1 MALHS
6 PYLSGAKPWRL
17 GIAKQHC
24 SAHHCMQRSI
34 LRHGAAKMQDIDWSD
49 FQVFLALAQS
59 GRTSDAASLLGVD
72 ATTVSRRLK
81 RLETG
86 LGAALFERG
95 PEGHQLT
102 EAGEDLFEQVST
114 MARAA
119 AKIRDGADTGGGLSG
134 SLRISVS
141 EGFGTWFLTRHIPKL
156 ADAHPSLTIDLV
168 ASSGFLN
175 PSRREADI
183 AVMLSRPRSGQLIAR
198 KLSDYAL
205 GLYATQAYLEQAGT
219 PQRAEDLTEGH
230 RLIGYVP
237 ELVYAPELVYLDE
250 IHPGLRAT
258 LRSSSI
264 NAQHRLIAQGAGLGV
279 LPRFIGNADPDLV
292 PLLPNRTIL
301 RSFWIVTHA
310 DTNSLARVRAGKD
323 WLIETVAAQRSVLLP
338 R

>member
-1 MALHS
+1 
-6 PYLSGAKPWRL
+6 
-17 GIAKQHC
+17 
-24 SAHHCMQRSI
+24 
-34 LRHGAAKMQDIDWSD
+34 MQDIDWSD
-49 FQVFLALAQS
+49 FQVFLALAHS
-59 GRTSDAASLLGVD
+59 GRTVDAANLLGVD

-81 RLETG
+81 RLETA

-95 PEGHQLT
+95 REGHQLT

-119 AKIRDGADTGGGLSG
+119 ARIRDGADPAGGLAG
-134 SLRISVS
+134 TLRISVS
-141 EGFGTWFLTRHIPKL
+141 EGFGTWFLSRHIPKL
-156 ADAHPSLTIDLV
+156 AEAHPALTIDLV

-198 KLSDYAL
+198 KLSDYSL
-205 GLYATQAYLEQAGT
+205 GLYATQGYIEKSGM
-219 PQRAEDLTEGH
+219 PEKAEDLTRGH

-250 IHPGLRAT
+250 IHPGLRAS

-279 LPRFIGNADPDLV
+279 LPRFIAGADTVLTPILPD
-292 PLLPNRTIL
+292 RTIL
-301 RSFWIVTHA
+301 RSFWLVTHA
-310 DTNSLARVRAGKD
+310 DTSSLARVRAGKE
-323 WLIETVAAQRSVLLP
+323 WLMDTVAEHRSVLLP

>member
-1 MALHS
+1 
-6 PYLSGAKPWRL
+6 
-17 GIAKQHC
+17 
-24 SAHHCMQRSI
+24 
-34 LRHGAAKMQDIDWSD
+34 MQDIDWSD

-59 GRTSDAASLLGVD
+59 GRTGDAANLLGVD

-86 LGAALFERG
+86 LAVALFERSRD
-95 PEGHQLT
+95 GHQLT
-102 EAGEDLFEQVST
+102 EAGEELLEQVST

-119 AKIRDGADTGGGLSG
+119 AKIRDGAEAGEGLSG
-134 SLRISVS
+134 TLRISVS
-141 EGFGTWFLTRHIPKL
+141 EGFGSWFLARHIPDL
-156 ADAHPSLTIDLV
+156 ADAHPALTIDLV

-205 GLYATQAYLEQAGT
+205 SLYATQDYLDRAGT
-219 PQRAEDLTEGH
+219 PQRSEDLITGH

-264 NAQHRLIAQGAGLGV
+264 NAQHRLIARGAGLGV
-279 LPRFIGNADPDLV
+279 LPRFIGDADPALV
-292 PLLPNRTIL
+292 PLLPQRSIL

-310 DTNSLARVRAGKD
+310 DTNSLARVRAGTE
-323 WLIETVAAQRSVLLP
+323 WLIDVVAKHRSVLLP

>member
-1 MALHS
+1 
-6 PYLSGAKPWRL
+6 
-17 GIAKQHC
+17 
-24 SAHHCMQRSI
+24 
-34 LRHGAAKMQDIDWSD
+34 MQDIDWSD

-59 GRTSDAASLLGVD
+59 GRTGDAANLLGVD

-81 RLETG
+81 RLEIG
-86 LGAALFERG
+86 LAVALFERSRD
-95 PEGHQLT
+95 GHQLT
-102 EAGEDLFEQVST
+102 EAGEELLEQVST

-119 AKIRDGADTGGGLSG
+119 AKIRDGAEAGEGLSG
-134 SLRISVS
+134 TLRISVS
-141 EGFGTWFLTRHIPKL
+141 EGFGSWFLARHIPDL
-156 ADAHPSLTIDLV
+156 ADAHPALTIDLV

-205 GLYATQAYLEQAGT
+205 SLYATQDYLDGAGT
-219 PQRAEDLTEGH
+219 PQRSEDLITGH

-264 NAQHRLIAQGAGLGV
+264 NAQHRLIARGAGLGV
-279 LPRFIGNADPDLV
+279 LPRFIGDADPALV
-292 PLLPNRTIL
+292 PLLPDRSIL

-310 DTNSLARVRAGKD
+310 DTNSLARVRAGTE
-323 WLIETVAAQRSVLLP
+323 WLIDVMAKHRSVLLP

>member
-1 MALHS
+1 
-6 PYLSGAKPWRL
+6 
-17 GIAKQHC
+17 
-24 SAHHCMQRSI
+24 
-34 LRHGAAKMQDIDWSD
+34 MQDIDWSD
-49 FQVFLALAQS
+49 FQVFLALVQS
-59 GRTSDAASLLGVD
+59 GRTSDAANLLGVD

-86 LGAALFERG
+86 LAAALFERG
-95 PEGHQLT
+95 RDGHQLT
-102 EAGEDLFEQVST
+102 EAGEELLEQVST

-119 AKIRDGADTGGGLSG
+119 AKIRDGADAAGGLAG
-134 SLRISVS
+134 TLRISVS
-141 EGFGTWFLTRHIPKL
+141 EGFGTWFLARHITDL
-156 ADAHPSLTIDLV
+156 ADAHPALTIDLV

-205 GLYATQAYLEQAGT
+205 GLYATQRYLDDVGI
-219 PQRAEDLTEGH
+219 PRKAEDLIGGH

-250 IHPGLRAT
+250 IHPGLRAS

-279 LPRFIGNADPDLV
+279 LPRFIGDADPMLV
-292 PLLPNRTIL
+292 PLLPQHSIL

-310 DTNSLARVRAGKD
+310 DTNSLARVRAGTE
-323 WLIETVAAQRSVLLP
+323 WLIDVVAAHRSVLLP

>member
-1 MALHS
+1 
-6 PYLSGAKPWRL
+6 
-17 GIAKQHC
+17 
-24 SAHHCMQRSI
+24 MQN
-34 LRHGAAKMQDIDWSD
+34 IDWSD
-49 FQVFLALAQS
+49 LQVFQALAQS
-59 GRTSDAASLLGVD
+59 GRISDAANLLGVD

-86 LGAALFERG
+86 LAAALFERG
-95 PEGHQLT
+95 RDGHQLT
-102 EAGEDLFEQVST
+102 EAGEELLEQVST

-119 AKIRDGADTGGGLSG
+119 AKIRDGAEASEGLAG
-134 SLRISVS
+134 TLRISVS
-141 EGFGTWFLTRHIPKL
+141 EGFGTWFLARHIPAL
-156 ADAHPSLTIDLV
+156 ADAHPALTIDLV

-183 AVMLSRPRSGQLIAR
+183 AVMLSRPRSGQLMAR

-205 GLYATQAYLEQAGT
+205 GLYATQEYLDRAGT
-219 PQRAEDLTEGH
+219 PLKPEDLTVGH

-250 IHPGLRAT
+250 IHPGLRAA

-264 NAQHRLIAQGAGLGV
+264 NAQHRLIARGAGLGV
-279 LPRFIGNADPDLV
+279 LPRFIGGADPTLV
-292 PLLPNRTIL
+292 PLLRQRSIL

-310 DTNSLARVRAGKD
+310 DTNSLARVRAGTE
-323 WLIETVAAQRSVLLP
+323 WLIDVVAKHREVLLP